1 MFVLELSRGLLS
13 DAEMLEDIV
22 QRFLAA
28 DLAAGD
34 FAQLL
39 QYHFQIFGDDVAAHS
54 HFHRLQY
61 SGEGILG
68 TEKCLVVAGTRN
80 DDVVHGNLRNIS
92 GFYQCLL
99 QDETFSPVR
108 ALIKSGDSASVDSVS
123 QE

>member
-1 MFVLELSRGLLS
+1 
-13 DAEMLEDIV
+13 MLEDVV

-39 QYHFQIFGDDVAAHS
+39 QYHFQILGDDVAAHY

-61 SGEGILG
+61 SGEGSLG

-80 DDVVHGNLRNIS
+80 DDDVLGNLRDIS
-92 GFYQCLL
+92 GF
-99 QDETFSPVR
+99 S
-108 ALIKSGDSASVDSVS
+108 
-123 QE
+123 